1 MSGAKLGI
9 FQDSA
14 FWRKCRMRH
23 LRHRLAVN
31 TFVRW
36 YRSDINVERRLPILS
51 TYLGHTKVTDTYW
64 YLEAIPE
71 LLRLA
76 LARVEHGGAR

>member
-1 MSGAKLGI
+1 
-9 FQDSA
+9 
-14 FWRKCRMRH
+14 
-23 LRHRLAVN
+23 
-31 TFVRW
+31 VRW
-36 YRSDINVERRLPILS
+36 YRSGVNVERRLPVLS

-64 YLEAIPE
+64 YLEATPE